1 MGLRGGHQLIRQPLI
16 ALLGMD
22 NTTVGEGVFGYE
34 MAHDMVIA
42 VGIYAEVGLRS
53 LAVTHYGIKDAMDM
67 RSAGDTMNDVIRGV
81 IEPRAVI
88 DVAIGG
94 IRARTEDEVA
104 HGVAIISSDEP
115 GIATGNVLT
124 DNVTRGITVDPLM
137 GIATLLHDGTCPMD
151 DGHDVIGICRSGRS
165 YLQHIYYGKRMS
177 RDHNRQESRRW
188 FLRPSAGLFFLL
200 PLGRWPEWLKLG
212 LNEAFSFGL
221 FFLDFWG

>member
-1 MGLRGGHQLIRQPLI
+1 
-16 ALLGMD
+16 
-22 NTTVGEGVFGYE
+22 
-34 MAHDMVIA
+34 MVIA